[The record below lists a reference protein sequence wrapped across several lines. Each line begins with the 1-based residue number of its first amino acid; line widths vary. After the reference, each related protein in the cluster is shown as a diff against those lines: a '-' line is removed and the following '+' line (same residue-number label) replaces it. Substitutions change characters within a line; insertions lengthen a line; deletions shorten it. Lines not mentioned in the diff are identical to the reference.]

1 MTLPQ
6 ILLIL
11 AAASNIIGYGIY
23 FWLIFKNKIKPHAI
37 TYLVWSIIVGL
48 NFFIQILSGVG
59 KGSALLGINFIG
71 CIFVF
76 ILCFSKKLIIYDR
89 LDWIC
94 FFLAI
99 FAVVLW
105 LATKTPIYSVILSCV
120 IDLLAILPSFR
131 KSFTKPWEDSAL
143 LFFISGFEYLLSFP
157 AYQTMS
163 FVILLYPVFV
173 IMVDFSYTGL
183 MIARRL
189 QLGAGIKYKFG

>member
-23 FWLIFKNKIKPHAI
+23 FWMIINGKIKPHAI

-48 NFFIQILSGVG
+48 NFLIQVLSGVG
-59 KGSALLGINFIG
+59 EGSALLGINFVG
-71 CIFVF
+71 CFFVF
-76 ILCFSKKLIIYDR
+76 ILCFFKKLIIYDR

-99 FAVVLW
+99 FAVALW
-105 LATKTPIYSVILSCV
+105 LITKTPLYSVILSCI

-131 KSFTKPWEDSAL
+131 KAIIKPREDSAL
-143 LFFISGFEYLLSFP
+143 LFFISGLEYLFSFP
-157 AYQTMS
+157 AYQAMS

-173 IMVDFSYTGL
+173 VIVDFSYTGL
-183 MIARRL
+183 MVVRRM
-189 QLGAGIKYKFG
+189 QLGAGIK